1 MKHRK
6 LVIFILSCTVAAQA
20 GECKSDNFD
29 NLKRTVHRIIE
40 TGITTGWD
48 DKLLS
53 RSGDMTALAIVKALP
68 DAELTKPN
76 TIPSVLDVL
85 YGSFSCVFRCV
96 ESASDREPRLTLLLL
111 DHLRE
116 HASGQLRTRVE
127 ETTKFVLQQT
137 YKVRL
142 DTHVK

>member
-1 MKHRK
+1 
-6 LVIFILSCTVAAQA
+6 
-20 GECKSDNFD
+20 
-29 NLKRTVHRIIE
+29 
-40 TGITTGWD
+40 
-48 DKLLS
+48 
-53 RSGDMTALAIVKALP
+53 MTALAIVKAVP

-76 TIPSVLDVL
+76 TIPQVLDVL
-85 YGSFSCVFRCV
+85 YGSFSCIFRCV

-127 ETTKFVLQQT
+127 ETKKFVLQET

-142 DTHVK
+142 DTHIK